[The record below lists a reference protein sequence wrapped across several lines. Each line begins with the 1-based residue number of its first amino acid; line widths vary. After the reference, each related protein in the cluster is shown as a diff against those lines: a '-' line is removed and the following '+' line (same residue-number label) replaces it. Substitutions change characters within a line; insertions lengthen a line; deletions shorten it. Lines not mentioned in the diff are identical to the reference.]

1 MNAII
6 NYIHVLNKKTLSS
19 SKYRLPKGLMCL
31 CQSQVLG
38 LCRQAR
44 KSRRYNMPLRL
55 YAFMTILF
63 LERDANTEGF
73 IYIICCE
80 FELSFKKLK
89 IYPQKYHI
97 KDIQD
102 FYDRLIDHV

>member
-1 MNAII
+1 M
-6 NYIHVLNKKTLSS
+6 YLTKKLYHLVNTGYQ
-19 SKYRLPKGLMCL
+19 KDL
-31 CQSQVLG
+31 CV
-38 LCRQAR
+38 CANR
-44 KSRRYNMPLRL
+44 KFSGFVDKRENLEGITCL

>member
-38 LCRQAR
+38 PCRQAR
-44 KSRRYNMPLRL
+44 KSRRFNIPLSVHDNPVFR
-55 YAFMTILF
+55 T
-63 LERDANTEGF
+63 
-73 IYIICCE
+73 
-80 FELSFKKLK
+80 
-89 IYPQKYHI
+89 
-97 KDIQD
+97 
-102 FYDRLIDHV
+102 